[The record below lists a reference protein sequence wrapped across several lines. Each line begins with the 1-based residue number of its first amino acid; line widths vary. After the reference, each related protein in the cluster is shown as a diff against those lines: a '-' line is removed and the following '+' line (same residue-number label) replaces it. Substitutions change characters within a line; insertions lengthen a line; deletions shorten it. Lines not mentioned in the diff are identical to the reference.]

1 MRSRVFP
8 LAIITLFTP
17 ICFIALQASHSTE
30 TAPASASQQV
40 QDHIRKEVREAC
52 PVTKPPDQPFVP
64 PAPYWT
70 NHGPDRFWYGT
81 ESLWTLLA
89 VQGTW
94 KIRNNVLEGEGGYRT
109 KLIYWRRGFDWRTEL
124 EPGLIVIARRL
135 DREAPPVAAAA
146 PAHAVFVTGR
156 QPAAMM
162 TAIDIPTT
170 GCWRLT
176 AQYRD
181 QELSFVVSVEP

>member
-17 ICFIALQASHSTE
+17 ICFMALQASDSTE
-30 TAPASASQQV
+30 AAPASASQQV
-40 QDHIRKEVREAC
+40 QDRIRKEVLEAC

-94 KIRNNVLEGEGGYRT
+94 KYETTSLRARVAIAQNSSIGDEASIGERSRSQNSSSSQNDLT
-109 KLIYWRRGFDWRTEL
+109 AKR
-124 EPGLIVIARRL
+124 PRL
-135 DREAPPVAAAA
+135 PPL
-146 PAHAVFVTGR
+146 PPPTPSLS
-156 QPAAMM
+156 PAANQQ
-162 TAIDIPTT
+162 
-170 GCWRLT
+170 R
-176 AQYRD
+176 
-181 QELSFVVSVEP
+181 